1 MIFLY
6 LLKRGQFMKIKK
18 EIIGHNVLLRLI
30 TVGDKE
36 AYYNAGFRDMDEQ
49 SRYFTQTKHV
59 FSQQQ
64 IYDYVDR
71 IVEDETRYDFLI
83 VDLNNQIC
91 GESVLNE
98 IDWDNRSANFRIAL
112 FDHNNFGKG
121 IGSTAIQL
129 TVQFGFEQLS
139 LERITLDVYDFNQ
152 RAIRTYLK
160 AGFQIDGSEEETL
173 LDGTSGKI
181 IKMSITKNQF
191 IA

>member
-1 MIFLY
+1 
-6 LLKRGQFMKIKK
+6 MKIKK

-36 AYYNAGFRDMDEQ
+36 AYYNAGFRNMDEQ

-83 VDLNNQIC
+83 VDLNGQIC
-91 GESVLNE
+91 GESVLNA

-112 FDHNNFGKG
+112 FDHNIFGKG

-129 TVQFGFEQLS
+129 TVQFGFEELGLNRIE
-139 LERITLDVYDFNQ
+139 LEVFDFNE
-152 RAIRTYLK
+152 RATRSYLK
-160 AGFQIDGSEEETL
+160 AGFQNDGSEEETL
-173 LDGTSGKI
+173 LDGTSSEV

-191 IA
+191 RT

>member
-1 MIFLY
+1 ML
-6 LLKRGQFMKIKK
+6 
-18 EIIGHNVLLRLI
+18 
-30 TVGDKE
+30 
-36 AYYNAGFRDMDEQ
+36 FR
-49 SRYFTQTKHV
+49 S
-59 FSQQQ
+59 SQQQ

-83 VDLNNQIC
+83 TDLNSQIC

-98 IDWDNRSANFRIAL
+98 IDWDNRSANYRIAL

-152 RAIRTYLK
+152 RAIRSYLK

>member
-1 MIFLY
+1 
-6 LLKRGQFMKIKK
+6 MKIKK
-18 EIIGHNVLLRLI
+18 EIIGPNVLLRLI
-30 TVGDKE
+30 TDDDKQ
-36 AYYNAGFRDMDEQ
+36 AYYHAGFREIDEQ

-83 VDLNNQIC
+83 IDMNSQIC

-98 IDWDNRSANFRIAL
+98 IDWENRSANFRIAL
-112 FDHNNFGKG
+112 FDLSSFGKG
-121 IGSTAIQL
+121 IGSAAVQL

-160 AGFQIDGSEEETL
+160 TGFQIDGSGEETL
-173 LDGTSGKI
+173 LDGTSGKT